1 MSASHHHAVSDTLP
15 LTKRIFTFSFQL
27 LLYSFSFEFS
37 ISESSVSESSVSSS
51 FSSIAPTCLIFA
63 LREEYLVT
71 FRESMKNTIENVRVI
86 DPNGED
92 VTPEKLKQIQAKR
105 HTEEIH

>member
-1 MSASHHHAVSDTLP
+1 M
-15 LTKRIFTFSFQL
+15 LTTEKMNRL
-27 LLYSFSFEFS
+27 NEL
-37 ISESSVSESSVSSS
+37 
-51 FSSIAPTCLIFA
+51 AKKKKAGA
-63 LREEYLVT
+63 LTEEEVKAQQALSEEYLTT

-105 HTEEIH
+105 QNEEIH

>member
-1 MSASHHHAVSDTLP
+1 MLTAEKLNRLNELAKKKKLGTLTDEE
-15 LTKRIFTFSFQL
+15 LKEQQ
-27 LLYSFSFEFS
+27 
-37 ISESSVSESSVSSS
+37 
-51 FSSIAPTCLIFA
+51 A

>member
-1 MSASHHHAVSDTLP
+1 M
-15 LTKRIFTFSFQL
+15 LTAEKLNRLNELAKKKKLGTITDEELKEQQ
-27 LLYSFSFEFS
+27 
-37 ISESSVSESSVSSS
+37 
-51 FSSIAPTCLIFA
+51 A

-105 HTEEIH
+105 HREEIH

>member
-1 MSASHHHAVSDTLP
+1 M
-15 LTKRIFTFSFQL
+15 LTAEKSNRLNELAKKKKLGTITDEELKEQQ
-27 LLYSFSFEFS
+27 
-37 ISESSVSESSVSSS
+37 
-51 FSSIAPTCLIFA
+51 A

>member
-1 MSASHHHAVSDTLP
+1 MNRLNELAKKKKAGA
-15 LTKRIFTFSFQL
+15 LTEEEVKEQQ
-27 LLYSFSFEFS
+27 
-37 ISESSVSESSVSSS
+37 
-51 FSSIAPTCLIFA
+51 A
-63 LREEYLVT
+63 LREEYLTT

-105 HTEEIH
+105 QNEEIH

>member
-1 MSASHHHAVSDTLP
+1 M
-15 LTKRIFTFSFQL
+15 LTAEKLNRLNELAKKKKLGTITDEELKEQQ
-27 LLYSFSFEFS
+27 
-37 ISESSVSESSVSSS
+37 
-51 FSSIAPTCLIFA
+51 A
-63 LREEYLVT
+63 LREYLVT
-71 FRESMKNTIENVRVI
+71 FRESMKNTSENVRVI

>member
-1 MSASHHHAVSDTLP
+1 M
-15 LTKRIFTFSFQL
+15 LTTEKLNRLNELAKKKKLGTITEEELKEQQ
-27 LLYSFSFEFS
+27 
-37 ISESSVSESSVSSS
+37 
-51 FSSIAPTCLIFA
+51 A
-63 LREEYLVT
+63 LREEYLIT

-105 HTEEIH
+105 HTEDVH

>member
-1 MSASHHHAVSDTLP
+1 M
-15 LTKRIFTFSFQL
+15 LTTEKMNRLNELAKKKKAGALTEEEVKEQQ
-27 LLYSFSFEFS
+27 
-37 ISESSVSESSVSSS
+37 
-51 FSSIAPTCLIFA
+51 A
-63 LREEYLVT
+63 LREEYLTT

-105 HTEEIH
+105 QNEEIH

>member
-1 MSASHHHAVSDTLP
+1 M
-15 LTKRIFTFSFQL
+15 LTAEKLNRLNELAKKKKLGTITDEELKEQQ
-27 LLYSFSFEFS
+27 
-37 ISESSVSESSVSSS
+37 
-51 FSSIAPTCLIFA
+51 A

-86 DPNGED
+86 DPSGED

>member
-1 MSASHHHAVSDTLP
+1 M
-15 LTKRIFTFSFQL
+15 LTTEKLNRLNELAKKKKLGTITEEELKEQQ
-27 LLYSFSFEFS
+27 
-37 ISESSVSESSVSSS
+37 
-51 FSSIAPTCLIFA
+51 A
-63 LREEYLVT
+63 LREEYLIT

>member
-1 MSASHHHAVSDTLP
+1 M
-15 LTKRIFTFSFQL
+15 LTAEKLNRLNELAKKKKLGTITDEELKEQQ
-27 LLYSFSFEFS
+27 
-37 ISESSVSESSVSSS
+37 
-51 FSSIAPTCLIFA
+51 A

>member
-1 MSASHHHAVSDTLP
+1 M
-15 LTKRIFTFSFQL
+15 LTAEKLNRLNELAKKKKLGTITDEELKEQQ
-27 LLYSFSFEFS
+27 
-37 ISESSVSESSVSSS
+37 
-51 FSSIAPTCLIFA
+51 A

-105 HTEEIH
+105 HTEEFH

>member
-1 MSASHHHAVSDTLP
+1 M
-15 LTKRIFTFSFQL
+15 KEQQ
-27 LLYSFSFEFS
+27 
-37 ISESSVSESSVSSS
+37 
-51 FSSIAPTCLIFA
+51 A
-63 LREEYLVT
+63 LREEYLTT

-105 HTEEIH
+105 QNEEIH

>member
-1 MSASHHHAVSDTLP
+1 M
-15 LTKRIFTFSFQL
+15 LTAEKLNRLNELAKKKKLGTITDEELKEQQ
-27 LLYSFSFEFS
+27 
-37 ISESSVSESSVSSS
+37 
-51 FSSIAPTCLIFA
+51 A

-92 VTPEKLKQIQAKR
+92 VTPEKIKQIQANR

>member
-1 MSASHHHAVSDTLP
+1 M
-15 LTKRIFTFSFQL
+15 LTTEKLNRLNELAKKKKLGTITEEELKEQQ
-27 LLYSFSFEFS
+27 
-37 ISESSVSESSVSSS
+37 
-51 FSSIAPTCLIFA
+51 A

-105 HTEEIH
+105 HTEDVH

>member
-1 MSASHHHAVSDTLP
+1 M
-15 LTKRIFTFSFQL
+15 LTTEKLNRLNELAKKKKLGTITEEELKEHQ
-27 LLYSFSFEFS
+27 
-37 ISESSVSESSVSSS
+37 
-51 FSSIAPTCLIFA
+51 A

>member
-1 MSASHHHAVSDTLP
+1 M
-15 LTKRIFTFSFQL
+15 LTADKLNRLNELAKKKKLGTITDEELKEQQ
-27 LLYSFSFEFS
+27 
-37 ISESSVSESSVSSS
+37 
-51 FSSIAPTCLIFA
+51 A
-63 LREEYLVT
+63 LREEYLMT

-105 HTEEIH
+105 HREEIH

>member
-1 MSASHHHAVSDTLP
+1 MLTPEKLSRLNELAKKKKEGTL
-15 LTKRIFTFSFQL
+15 TEEEMKEQQ
-27 LLYSFSFEFS
+27 
-37 ISESSVSESSVSSS
+37 
-51 FSSIAPTCLIFA
+51 A
-63 LREEYLVT
+63 LREEYLLT

>member
-1 MSASHHHAVSDTLP
+1 M
-15 LTKRIFTFSFQL
+15 LTAEKLNRLNELAKKKKLGTITDEELKEQQ
-27 LLYSFSFEFS
+27 
-37 ISESSVSESSVSSS
+37 
-51 FSSIAPTCLIFA
+51 A

-71 FRESMKNTIENVRVI
+71 FRESMKNIIENVRVI

>member
-1 MSASHHHAVSDTLP
+1 MNRLNELAKKKKLGTITDEEL
-15 LTKRIFTFSFQL
+15 KEQQ
-27 LLYSFSFEFS
+27 
-37 ISESSVSESSVSSS
+37 
-51 FSSIAPTCLIFA
+51 A

>member
-1 MSASHHHAVSDTLP
+1 M
-15 LTKRIFTFSFQL
+15 LTAEKLNRLNELAKKKKLGTITDEELKEQQ
-27 LLYSFSFEFS
+27 
-37 ISESSVSESSVSSS
+37 
-51 FSSIAPTCLIFA
+51 A

-105 HTEEIH
+105 HTAEIH

>member
-1 MSASHHHAVSDTLP
+1 M
-15 LTKRIFTFSFQL
+15 LTAEKLNRLNELAKKKKLGTITDEELKEQQ
-27 LLYSFSFEFS
+27 
-37 ISESSVSESSVSSS
+37 
-51 FSSIAPTCLIFA
+51 A

-105 HTEEIH
+105 HTEEIR

>member
-1 MSASHHHAVSDTLP
+1 M
-15 LTKRIFTFSFQL
+15 LTVEKLNRLNELAKKKKLGTITDEELKEQQ
-27 LLYSFSFEFS
+27 
-37 ISESSVSESSVSSS
+37 
-51 FSSIAPTCLIFA
+51 A